1 MRFTKFSYLI
11 ITTCLCTMS
20 NVSLG
25 AMSKQEIIRDAGIDN
40 VCKVRPYLDCLNL
53 TKSAC
58 ESAVKKC
65 VSHFPDVVQENE
77 VPKLYEDFDKCMDSA
92 LKVDNQKML
101 ACEAQLEG
109 DLAMDQGQDYFN
121 EQESQ
126 SAVVFTSND
135 DVLNAIESAGI
146 PIYDSSQMVTFIDEA
161 QAVEMAPGAEAP
173 LPAAVFASEDEY
185 DDVVEYYASQLSG
198 YKQYSLDD
206 NKVLFI
212 KDGPDT
218 FDFLE
223 NYMTYFSKQHVLIE
237 KTDGPIVLAPQGTKT
252 KIEIS
257 YQQ

>member
-1 MRFTKFSYLI
+1 MTFTKSSYLI
-11 ITTCLCTMS
+11 IATCLCTMS

-40 VCKVRPYLDCLNL
+40 VCNVQPYLECLNL

-65 VSHFPDVVQENE
+65 VSHFPDVAQENE
-77 VPKLYEDFDKCMDSA
+77 VPKIYENFDECMDSA
-92 LKVDNQKML
+92 LKVDNQKMI
-101 ACEAQLEG
+101 ACQAQLEG
-109 DLAMDQGQDYFN
+109 DLPMDQSQDYFN
-121 EQESQ
+121 EQENQ

-135 DVLNAIESAGI
+135 DVVNAIVSAGI
-146 PIYDSSQMVTFIDEA
+146 PIYNTSQMITFINEA

-173 LPAAVFASEDEY
+173 LPAAVFACDEEY
-185 DDVVEYYASQLSG
+185 DDVVKYYASQLSG

-212 KDGPDT
+212 KNGPDT
-218 FDFLE
+218 FDFSKD
-223 NYMTYFSKQHVLIE
+223 YMTYFSQQHVLIE
-237 KTDGPIVLAPQGTKT
+237 KIDGPIVLAPQGTKT